1 MSQQTTRRVPHPAS
15 PPQVRPFGTT
25 WFIRASK
32 ALLTFT
38 VGGFALF
45 VVFGNVTDYWTN
57 FRFVSHVFSMD
68 AQKPALHAVS
78 NINYRAVEWTW
89 FHHAAYVGVILTE
102 TAIMVTCLASA
113 WQQARRLTAGDAEF
127 RRAKRW
133 GVAGC
138 TLGLFLWF
146 FGFQAVAGEWFG
158 MWMNETWN
166 GIPDAVRLCTYIGGV
181 LIFLTMGNDRSED
194 ERPAAAVSS
203 GTSAS
208 GR

>member
-1 MSQQTTRRVPHPAS
+1 MSSSTPA
-15 PPQVRPFGTT
+15 RAFDTT

-57 FRFVSHVFSMD
+57 FEFVSHVFAMD

-78 NINYRAVEWTW
+78 NINYRAIEWTW
-89 FHHAAYVGVILTE
+89 FHHVAYVGVILTE
-102 TAIMVTCLASA
+102 ATIMVACLVSA
-113 WQQARRLTAGDAEF
+113 WRQARALRAPDAAYRE
-127 RRAKRW
+127 AKKW

-138 TLGLFLWF
+138 TVGLFLWF

-181 LIFLTMGNDRSED
+181 LVYLTLSNDRLTSEATGKTI
-194 ERPAAAVSS
+194 PA
-203 GTSAS
+203 
-208 GR
+208 

>member
-1 MSQQTTRRVPHPAS
+1 MASLPPAVP
-15 PPQVRPFGTT
+15 RFGTT
-25 WFIRASK
+25 FFVRASK

-38 VGGFALF
+38 VGGFALL

-57 FRFVSHVFSMD
+57 FNFVSHVFSMD
-68 AQKPALHAVS
+68 AQKPALHEVS
-78 NINYRAVEWTW
+78 KINYRAIEWPW
-89 FHHAAYVGVILTE
+89 FHHVGYVGVILTE
-102 TAIMVTCLASA
+102 TAIMVGCLVSA
-113 WQQARRLTAGDAEF
+113 YRQVRALRAPDAVY
-127 RRAKRW
+127 RQAKRW

-181 LIFLTMGNDRSED
+181 LIYLTLSNDGLAQD
-194 ERPAAAVSS
+194 APAPEADGAA
-203 GTSAS
+203 
-208 GR
+208 GRAA

>member
-1 MSQQTTRRVPHPAS
+1 MAHPTPARS
-15 PPQVRPFGTT
+15 FDTT

-45 VVFGNVTDYWTN
+45 VVFGNLTDYWTN
-57 FRFVSHVFSMD
+57 FNFVSHVFAMD
-68 AQKPALHAVS
+68 AQKPSLREVS
-78 NINYRAVEWTW
+78 NINYRSIPWTW
-89 FHHAAYVGVILTE
+89 FHHLAYIGVIVTE
-102 TAIMVTCLASA
+102 AAIMVSCLVSA
-113 WQQARRLTAGDAEF
+113 WKQARALRAPDAVYRET
-127 RRAKRW
+127 KKW
-133 GVAGC
+133 GVVGC

-181 LIFLTMGNDRSED
+181 LIYLTLANDRLVEAVAD
-194 ERPAAAVSS
+194 ETV
-203 GTSAS
+203 
-208 GR
+208 GRTTGKKTAKHS